1 MAIEF
6 RRGGRKVSSG
16 DFFKR
21 MMDDA
26 LDEVMNSYA
35 EEVHGKA
42 ASVVDPETGNTHRS
56 SCDALG
62 NRAGPS
68 SLAGRLLSRERWNKD
83 WDSTGEKSTA

>member
-16 DFFKR
+16 DFFKG

-35 EEVHGKA
+35 EEVL
-42 ASVVDPETGNTHRS
+42 D
-56 SCDALG
+56 
-62 NRAGPS
+62 
-68 SLAGRLLSRERWNKD
+68 RLH
-83 WDSTGEKSTA
+83 